1 MVNILF
7 YEGFGEAEVQMGE
20 SLRKLGVKR
29 SEYVLTTKLWK
40 NDPEGKPNRVGLC
53 RKHLL

>member
-1 MVNILF
+1 
-7 YEGFGEAEVQMGE
+7 MGE
-20 SLRKLGVKR
+20 SLRKLEVKR

-40 NDPEGKPNRVGLC
+40 NDPEGKPNRVGLS